1 MGDLAKSKKI
11 RGGHRGYLK
20 KILGQASGMLENFS
34 EEVRH
39 EASQIKEGI
48 LDSIRMLQKLDEE
61 IVELIASDEASTE
74 EDITKE
80 VDDAGKVRADAR
92 KVLKRLEEKLH
103 KDNDTNSIAE
113 SVVSGGSLS
122 NESVPTASKVRA
134 KLPKLEVKKFKGNV
148 CKWQE
153 FWDSF
158 ESSIH
163 SNDCLSDVDKFN
175 YLRGLLEE
183 SAKSCISG
191 FSLTA
196 ANYKSAVEILKER
209 YGKKSAVQRA
219 HMQQL
224 MKTERVKDERDLA
237 SLRRLC
243 DRVET
248 HYRGLEALGIEQNTY
263 SSIVVPHIL
272 DCLPKS
278 VCLIIT
284 RERDFHEW
292 TVEDLLKP
300 LKREIELREEH
311 RESEN
316 KNNREI
322 GDRPNWKR
330 GQSSAHALL
339 TKSKGEACAFCLGSH
354 RHEDC
359 SRVDNKEKRKELL
372 RKYSRCFK
380 CLRKGHLA
388 RNCNVKVTCSVC
400 KGEHHASLCDQEK
413 VSESKP
419 KGPEVVGEESKV
431 KVNTTLIVSPKDS
444 VINKCSSKVA
454 LQTALAMLVGRKSGR
469 VRVLLDSGSQ
479 KTFVTVRAAKAFG
492 CEVVRAE
499 NLSIGTF
506 GQGASGSEL
515 RNVVRLNLKSLVG
528 KETVSVEAYVVPEIT
543 VVKNQHLEVEREH
556 YAHLKDLWLS
566 DVCKSSEDLE
576 VDVLVGADYLWLLQK
591 DCIRRGKPGEPVA
604 IDTVLG
610 WVVSGPIGSPDV
622 EEPVTALAHFVS
634 AEVRNSGVDISKF
647 WDLESIGIKDQSSDV
662 HESVIS
668 DLMFTG
674 TRYSVGLPWRENHD
688 PLPTNYDLSFKRMK
702 GQIKRLSKDPV
713 LLAEYDRIIKTQEEE
728 GIIEKVKP
736 TDTINP
742 ETKIHYVPHQAVV
755 RKDAATTK
763 VRIVYDASAKS
774 HKSAVALNDCLE
786 AGPSLNPLL
795 FDILLRFREQRV
807 AIVADIEKAFLNIEV
822 HEKDRDS
829 LRFLWVDNVL
839 RNNLNL
845 VVYRF
850 CRVVFGVNS
859 SPFLLNAT
867 LRHHI
872 SKYAIHDR
880 NFADKLLRS
889 FYVDDLA
896 TGEASTEAAYLLYT
910 KAKERMNEGGFKLRK
925 WRTNDSKLRAQIQ
938 ESTTDLENKISEA
951 EEQTYAKE
959 MLACQT
965 GGQFGKVLGLEWDC
979 VRDLIRFEFDHLTEK
994 AQNLEPTK
1002 RNVLSLLACIF
1013 DPLGLLSPTVAK
1025 AKILFQDICI
1035 SGLDWDDVLTKS
1047 LKERW
1052 EKWLKDFSAAECV
1065 TVERYVCEPSDC
1077 LKESNETKFWLHGF
1091 GDASKRAYCAV
1102 VYLVTMRNNSVYVK
1116 LVASKTRVSP
1126 IKELSIP
1133 RLELM
1138 AARILAQLM
1147 NAVRQ
1152 ALESEYKFE
1161 GVRYWTDSKTVLC
1174 WISNTGSWKQFVQHR
1189 VDEILRVSSKCDW
1202 GHCPGI
1208 ENPADLGS
1216 RGVLVTE
1223 LKNSSLW
1230 WTGPPWL
1237 KGTPTDWPSLEKV
1250 SPTLE
1255 SKVEE
1260 KKSFS
1265 VNLLINIDS
1274 LFGISNLINLQ
1285 RFSSLKR
1292 LLRVTAWLKRF
1303 ITNLRRKKAKKELV
1317 CGTLEVSELKRAEL
1331 AWVKASQLVLKEQ
1344 KEYKQLQ
1351 RQFGLV
1357 EKEEIL
1363 HCTGRLSNSELDSEA
1378 REPIVLPRKHKFT
1391 ELVIAQCHE
1400 SVMHGGVRSTLA
1412 QLRTKYWTAKGRQE
1426 VKRVINACLVCKRW
1440 NCKACT
1446 KPQQAALP
1454 EFRVKRAAPFEN
1466 SGVDFAG
1473 PMFAKTKSGMSKV
1486 YIALFTCC
1494 VTRAVHLEL
1503 VHDLTAATFLRC
1515 LRRFVGRRGAPKIM
1529 VSDNAK
1535 TFKAAAKALR
1545 ELYTNKEVKNSLTN
1559 KGIDWRFNLE
1569 RAPWWGGFFER
1580 LIGLVKVSLR
1590 KVLGNSRLTFD
1601 ELRTVLVEV
1610 EANLNA
1616 RPLTY
1621 EYDEVSNEVLTPSH
1635 LLYGRRI
1642 TTLPDST
1649 EVDVSELGQDSSKKN
1664 SIVRFKYLST
1674 ILEHFWSR
1682 WKREYLANLREFHKI
1697 GVPERESVVVKPGDV
1712 VIVYEQGKKRGEWK
1726 TGVVKELIEGKD
1738 KIVRGAKVCVMKKG
1752 RKQVLCRPCVHLYPV
1767 EMRNVDVDD
1776 VAEVVGD
1783 KMDRVDEKDECVGRR
1798 LKRNAAV
1805 DARWKTK
1812 AMLDS

>member
-1 MGDLAKSKKI
+1 M
-11 RGGHRGYLK
+11 
-20 KILGQASGMLENFS
+20 
-34 EEVRH
+34 
-39 EASQIKEGI
+39 
-48 LDSIRMLQKLDEE
+48 
-61 IVELIASDEASTE
+61 
-74 EDITKE
+74 
-80 VDDAGKVRADAR
+80 
-92 KVLKRLEEKLH
+92 
-103 KDNDTNSIAE
+103 
-113 SVVSGGSLS
+113 
-122 NESVPTASKVRA
+122 
-134 KLPKLEVKKFKGNV
+134 
-148 CKWQE
+148 
-153 FWDSF
+153 
-158 ESSIH
+158 
-163 SNDCLSDVDKFN
+163 
-175 YLRGLLEE
+175 
-183 SAKSCISG
+183 
-191 FSLTA
+191 
-196 ANYKSAVEILKER
+196 
-209 YGKKSAVQRA
+209 
-219 HMQQL
+219 
-224 MKTERVKDERDLA
+224 
-237 SLRRLC
+237 
-243 DRVET
+243 
-248 HYRGLEALGIEQNTY
+248 
-263 SSIVVPHIL
+263 
-272 DCLPKS
+272 
-278 VCLIIT
+278 
-284 RERDFHEW
+284 
-292 TVEDLLKP
+292 
-300 LKREIELREEH
+300 
-311 RESEN
+311 
-316 KNNREI
+316 
-322 GDRPNWKR
+322 
-330 GQSSAHALL
+330 
-339 TKSKGEACAFCLGSH
+339 
-354 RHEDC
+354 
-359 SRVDNKEKRKELL
+359 
-372 RKYSRCFK
+372 
-380 CLRKGHLA
+380 
-388 RNCNVKVTCSVC
+388 
-400 KGEHHASLCDQEK
+400 
-413 VSESKP
+413 
-419 KGPEVVGEESKV
+419 
-431 KVNTTLIVSPKDS
+431 
-444 VINKCSSKVA
+444 
-454 LQTALAMLVGRKSGR
+454 
-469 VRVLLDSGSQ
+469 
-479 KTFVTVRAAKAFG
+479 
-492 CEVVRAE
+492 
-499 NLSIGTF
+499 SIGTF

-515 RNVVRLNLKSLVG
+515 RSVVRLDLKPLVG
-528 KETVSVEAYVVPEIT
+528 REIVSVEAYVVPEIS
-543 VVKNQHLEVEREH
+543 VIKNQHLEVARENF
-556 YAHLKDLWLS
+556 AHLRDLWLS

-576 VDVLVGADYLWLLQK
+576 VDVLVGADYLWLLQR
-591 DCIRRGKPGEPVA
+591 DCVRRGKPGEPVA

-610 WVVSGPIGSPDV
+610 WVVSGPIGGLDV
-622 EEPVTALAHFVS
+622 NEPVNTALANFVS
-634 AEVRNSGVDISKF
+634 AEVRNPVVDINQF

-668 DLMFTG
+668 DLKFTG
-674 TRYSVGLPWRENHD
+674 TRYSVGLPWKENHD
-688 PLPTNYDLSFKRMK
+688 PLPSNYDLSFKRMK

-713 LLAEYDRIIKTQEEE
+713 LLAEYDTIIKTQEDK
-728 GIIEKVKP
+728 GIIERVSSNN
-736 TDTINP
+736 TISP
-742 ETKIHYVPHQAVV
+742 ESKIHYVPHQAVV

-763 VRIVYDASAKS
+763 VRIVYDASAKA

-829 LRFLWVDNVL
+829 LRFLWVDDVL

-867 LRHHI
+867 LRYHI
-872 SKYAIHDR
+872 SKYAIHDK

-896 TGEASTEAAYLLYT
+896 TGESSTEDAYLLYT
-910 KAKERMNEGGFKLRK
+910 KAKERMSEGGFKLRK

-938 ESTTDLENKISEA
+938 EKATDLEKNTAEA

-965 GGQFGKVLGLEWDC
+965 GGQLGKVLGLEWDC
-979 VRDLIRFEFDHLTEK
+979 VRDVIRFEFDHLTEK

-1035 SGLDWDDVLTKS
+1035 SGLDWDDVLKRS

-1052 EKWLKDFSAAECV
+1052 EKWLKDFSEAKYV
-1065 TVERYVCEPSDC
+1065 TVERYASVPNDC
-1077 LKESNETKFWLHGF
+1077 LEQFNGAKYWLHGF

-1102 VYLVTMRNNSVYVK
+1102 IYLVTIVNDNAFVK

-1147 NAVRQ
+1147 DAVRQ
-1152 ALESEYKFE
+1152 ALEPEYKFE

-1189 VDEILRVSSKCDW
+1189 VDEIRRVSSKCDW

-1230 WTGPPWL
+1230 WTGPTWL
-1237 KGTPTDWPSLEKV
+1237 KGTPIDWPYLETLG
-1250 SPTLE
+1250 PTIE
-1255 SKVEE
+1255 EKVEE

-1265 VNLLINIDS
+1265 VNLLINADS
-1274 LFGISNLINLQ
+1274 LFGISNSINLQ
-1285 RFSSLKR
+1285 RFSCLNR
-1292 LLRVTAWLKRF
+1292 LLRVTAWVRRFINNLKR
-1303 ITNLRRKKAKKELV
+1303 KKSGKELV
-1317 CGTLEVSELKRAEL
+1317 CGALEASELKGAEL
-1331 AWVKASQLVLKEQ
+1331 AWIKASQLVLKEQ
-1344 KEYKQLQ
+1344 VEYKQLQ
-1351 RQFGLV
+1351 RQYGLV
-1357 EKEEIL
+1357 EKDEIL
-1363 HCTGRLSNSELDSEA
+1363 RCTGRLNNSELDLEA
-1378 REPIVLPRKHKFT
+1378 REPIVLPRRHKFT
-1391 ELVIAQCHE
+1391 ELVITRCHE

-1412 QLRTKYWTAKGRQE
+1412 QLRSKYWIAKGRQE
-1426 VKRVINACLVCKRW
+1426 VKRVINVCLLCKRW

-1473 PMFAKTKSGMSKV
+1473 PLFAKTKSGMSKV

-1515 LRRFVGRRGAPKIM
+1515 FRRFVGRRGAPKIM

-1545 ELYTNKEVKNSLTN
+1545 ELFANEEVKNSLTN

-1590 KVLGNSRLTFD
+1590 KVLGNSMLTFD

-1621 EYDEVSNEVLTPSH
+1621 EYDEVSDEVLTPSH
-1635 LLYGRRI
+1635 LVYGRRI

-1649 EVDVSELGQDSSKKN
+1649 EVEVSDLEQDSTPR
-1664 SIVRFKYLST
+1664 IT
-1674 ILEHFWSR
+1674 
-1682 WKREYLANLREFHKI
+1682 
-1697 GVPERESVVVKPGDV
+1697 
-1712 VIVYEQGKKRGEWK
+1712 
-1726 TGVVKELIEGKD
+1726 
-1738 KIVRGAKVCVMKKG
+1738 
-1752 RKQVLCRPCVHLYPV
+1752 VLFDL
-1767 EMRNVDVDD
+1767 NI
-1776 VAEVVGD
+1776 
-1783 KMDRVDEKDECVGRR
+1783 
-1798 LKRNAAV
+1798 
-1805 DARWKTK
+1805 
-1812 AMLDS
+1812 